1 MQNNLRILTR
11 VDGLCKMASRTKHGK
26 SWIERHVND
35 PYVKKAQQL
44 GYRSRA
50 SFKILEIQ
58 EQDKIF
64 RPGMTIVDLGAAPG
78 GWSQVITKLVGSKG
92 KTIALD
98 LLEMEPINGVS
109 VLQGDFLEQSTLDAL
124 VAHVA
129 GQPIDWVVSDMAPN
143 ISGIIDVDQPR
154 VMELAELA
162 WDFAKQH
169 LKPGGGFLFKIFQG
183 DGFDLFLRTIRKHFK
198 QVNVRKPAASRTC
211 SRELYVLA
219 RGYYNI

>member
-1 MQNNLRILTR
+1 
-11 VDGLCKMASRTKHGK
+11 MASRTKHGK

-50 SFKILEIQ
+50 TFKILELQ
-58 EQDKIF
+58 EQDKLF

-78 GWSQVITKLVGSKG
+78 GWSQVLTKIVGAKG
-92 KTIALD
+92 KVIALD
-98 LLEMEPINGVS
+98 ILEMEPINGVTF
-109 VLQGDFLEQSTLDAL
+109 LQGDFTEQATLDAL
-124 VAHVA
+124 EVLVK
-129 GQPIDWVVSDMAPN
+129 GQPLDWVVSDMSPN

-154 VMELAELA
+154 GMELVELA
-162 WDFAKQH
+162 LDFALSH
-169 LKPGGGFLFKIFQG
+169 LKPQGGFLFKMFQG
-183 DGFDLFLRTIRKHFK
+183 EGFDPFIKNIRKHFK
-198 QVNVRKPAASRTC
+198 QVNVRKPDASRSA